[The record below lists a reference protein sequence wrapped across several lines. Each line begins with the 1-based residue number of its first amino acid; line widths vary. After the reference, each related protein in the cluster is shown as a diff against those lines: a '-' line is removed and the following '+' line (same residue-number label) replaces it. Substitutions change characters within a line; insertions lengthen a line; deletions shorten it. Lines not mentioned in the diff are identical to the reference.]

1 MFSCY
6 HLTNKNQ
13 ITNVKGVIHKSM
25 INDNVTMIV
34 AIIILLLKINME
46 QGYGCIHDNV
56 TDDDNVVEEVESKEN
71 KIIILLYNH

>member
-1 MFSCY
+1 
-6 HLTNKNQ
+6 
-13 ITNVKGVIHKSM
+13 M